1 MRLAMRVIV
10 AFVLLWLVL
19 DRTAVAL
26 GSTRGEAG
34 LAIAALLTVLAV
46 IVEWR
51 LAGTRLRQSL
61 RSLGFGAPALRAVIA
76 AIALSAALLGF
87 FPVLA
92 VATDQPI
99 AWRAGAAWL
108 ALGMFAQGGIAE
120 ELLFRGFLYRHFRVG
135 RTFWRA
141 ATLAAVPFVAVHLTL
156 FLTLDLAVAF
166 AAVLV
171 SVSLSFPLAWLFDRA
186 RGSLWPGAI
195 VHAVVQAPIKLVVVD
210 EGSFTTVAVVWMALG
225 ALAPWALF
233 LLRAERGAALQK

>member
-10 AFVLLWLVL
+10 AFVLLWIVL

-34 LAIAALLTVLAV
+34 LAIAALLTALAL

-51 LAGTRLRQSL
+51 LAGSRLRHSL
-61 RSLGFGAPALRAVIA
+61 RSLGFGTPARRALLA
-76 AIALSAALLGF
+76 AFALSAVLLAF

-92 VATDQPI
+92 AATNQPI

-141 ATLAAVPFVAVHLTL
+141 ATLAAIPFVAVHVTL
-156 FLTLDLAVAF
+156 FLTLEFAVAL
-166 AAVLV
+166 AAVFV

-186 RGSLWPGAI
+186 RGSFWPGAI
-195 VHAVVQAPIKLVVVD
+195 VHAVVQAPIKLVIVD
-210 EGSFTTVAVVWMALG
+210 EGSFLTVAVAWMALG

-233 LLRAERGAALQK
+233 LLRPEQGAPPKT